1 MNFRAVDDH
10 VSVEFRFAFVNR
22 SDQFSSQRQHRP
34 RQTPSC
40 SGRAMSTPQAN
51 APERR
56 TMNLSK
62 HPQTTARI
70 LLIFFVAFLVLNG
83 QLYIGSTIAGTRP
96 RRHDST
102 ANLRSVRSYAD
113 LIWEECAQIINLGL
127 PDIGDAGR
135 IWLKHAFVGTN
146 VDPSDKFIK
155 PEKPDV
161 TARDKYKCRCQIPE
175 VHAGRQPRLT
185 AIVQSFN
192 HHANIANISTA
203 LKRSSVI
210 EEIVIS
216 EDGSTDGSLHD
227 WQSSLPDPSH
237 FIIRSNNLH
246 ELRSYNRAMRM
257 ASGDFVVLLQ
267 DDDLLPMSDEWVQ
280 NALRLFEALPELGVL
295 GGYIGQLWDHATGVG
310 YEYGE
315 QTSTHGGLRKGNTQP
330 LPFIEPTTGLP
341 FMYAECV
348 WIAPVFVRRS
358 LLRRAG
364 GLELTIAK
372 RGEPGV
378 WQDCVLSYEAWVN
391 GFSVG
396 AYSAKF
402 ERGVGGHGSA
412 TSSLKVKQRERVYE
426 RAMAYTNR
434 KFPRRRI
441 HDSIVAMN
449 NQTLEPRRFPA

>member
-1 MNFRAVDDH
+1 MSTSQ
-10 VSVEFRFAFVNR
+10 VSP
-22 SDQFSSQRQHRP
+22 SDR
-34 RQTPSC
+34 
-40 SGRAMSTPQAN
+40 RAMSTLKNSSPSAS
-51 APERR
+51 R
-56 TMNLSK
+56 
-62 HPQTTARI
+62 
-70 LLIFFVAFLVLNG
+70 LLFLLLVSLLVIKG
-83 QLYIGSTIAGTRP
+83 QLYIGSTLAGTRP
-96 RRHDST
+96 RRHDLNAHVT
-102 ANLRSVRSYAD
+102 HLRSYVD
-113 LIWEECAQIINLGL
+113 LAWEECAQILSVGL

-135 IWLKHAFVGTN
+135 IWLRNAFIGTN
-146 VDPSDKFIK
+146 IDPSDKFIK
-155 PEKPDV
+155 PRKLDV
-161 TARDKYKCRCQIPE
+161 NEFDKYKCRCQIPE

-192 HHANIANISTA
+192 HHNNIPNISTA
-203 LKRSSVI
+203 LKKSTLI

-227 WQSSLPDPSH
+227 WQSALPDPSH

-257 ASGDFVVLLQ
+257 SSGNFVVLLQ
-267 DDDLLPMSDEWVQ
+267 DDDLLPASDEWVQ

-295 GGYIGQLWDHATGVG
+295 GGYIGQLWDHATGQG

-315 QTSTHGGLRKGNTQP
+315 QTSTHGGLRKGNTKP

-348 WIAPVFVRRS
+348 WIAPVFIRRS
-358 LLRRAG
+358 LLRKAG

-378 WQDCVLSYEAWVN
+378 WQDCVFSYEAWVN

-396 AYSAKF
+396 AYSAEF

-412 TSSLKVKQRERVYE
+412 TSSMKVKQRERVYE
-426 RAMAYTNR
+426 RAIAYTNR

-449 NQTLEPRRFPA
+449 NRTLQARKTA

>member
-1 MNFRAVDDH
+1 MNA
-10 VSVEFRFAFVNR
+10 AKK
-22 SDQFSSQRQHRP
+22 SQSAP
-34 RQTPSC
+34 RT
-40 SGRAMSTPQAN
+40 
-51 APERR
+51 
-56 TMNLSK
+56 
-62 HPQTTARI
+62 I
-70 LLIFFVAFLVLNG
+70 LLVIVALLVVRG
-83 QLYIGSTIAGTRP
+83 QLYIGSTLAGTRP
-96 RRHDST
+96 RRHDLNTDVS
-102 ANLRSVRSYAD
+102 NLRSYVD
-113 LIWEECAQIINLGL
+113 LIWEECAQVLSVGL

-135 IWLKHAFVGTN
+135 IWLRNSFVGTN
-146 VDPSDKFIK
+146 VDPSDKAIRPK
-155 PEKPDV
+155 KSDLEESD
-161 TARDKYKCRCQIPE
+161 RYKCRCLIPE

-203 LKRSSVI
+203 LKISGAV

-227 WQSSLPDPSH
+227 WQSALPDPSH

-257 ASGDFVVLLQ
+257 SSGDLVVLLQ
-267 DDDLLPMSDEWVQ
+267 DDDLLPMTDEWVQ

-295 GGYIGQLWDHATGVG
+295 GGYIGQLWDHATGQG

-315 QTSTHGGLRKGNTQP
+315 QTSTHGGLRKGDTKP
-330 LPFIEPTTGLP
+330 LPYIEPTTGLP

-348 WIAPVFVRRS
+348 WVAPVFIRRS
-358 LLRRAG
+358 LLRKAG

-378 WQDCVLSYEAWVN
+378 WQDCVFSYEAWVS

-396 AYSAKF
+396 TYSAQF

-412 TSSLKVKQRERVYE
+412 TSSMKIKQRERVYE
-426 RAMAYTNR
+426 RAIAYTNR

-449 NQTLEPRRFPA
+449 NKTLQPRNVAS